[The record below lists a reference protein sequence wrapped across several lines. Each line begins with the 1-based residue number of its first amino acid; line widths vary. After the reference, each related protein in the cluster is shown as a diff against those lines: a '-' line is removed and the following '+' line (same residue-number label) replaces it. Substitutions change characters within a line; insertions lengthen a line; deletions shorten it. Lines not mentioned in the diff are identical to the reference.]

1 MFGFLNNDENLN
13 QGQLLIDRIK
23 RQLLKSKSNIEGLTT
38 SSNAPSGTSRSKTVI
53 SSEKVDNK
61 SSDKHMSVKA
71 LEDEFN
77 NTLVQYTTTYKT
89 LMNEL
94 LSNINKPEL
103 KKYAGKNVMYNNNIY
118 YVNNYGVKHGYTN
131 EAWTAKPSSCSS
143 TYIDIS
149 ENDFNDLIPGAN
161 MGIGQ
166 ECGIAGLNV
175 EDETTKERAWIDIKD
190 IKHKYSDDVWNN
202 RSQSCQGAPKSLS
215 SSAYLNIPEDSSN
228 PSITSDFYCNK
239 LNADPTLLK
248 NLASL
253 NERLLS
259 LAKQLL
265 KDTEKLSTSDAKLK
279 SQLKSLGKK
288 ANKLMYNLEEDRKK
302 FKDTLYYSNN
312 ESLSDDAYNSNVSG
326 IKQSSDY
333 KLSSNYLQYII
344 WLIIAIVLILYA
356 SYAFSAESVS
366 LTSTIIVLLVAFV
379 LLYYLATYI
388 KDKLF

>member
-38 SSNAPSGTSRSKTVI
+38 SSNAPSGTSSSKTVI

-77 NTLVQYTTTYKT
+77 NTLVQYTTTYKS
-89 LMNEL
+89 LMDEL
-94 LSNINKPEL
+94 LSNINKPVL
-103 KKYAGKNVMYNNNIY
+103 KKYAGKNVMYNNKVY

-143 TYIDIS
+143 TYIDIT
-149 ENDFNDLIPGAN
+149 ENELNDLIPGAN

-166 ECGIAGLNV
+166 ACGIAGQNV
-175 EDETTKERAWIDIKD
+175 EDETSKERAWVDIKG
-190 IKHKYSDDVWNN
+190 IKHKYVDNAWND
-202 RSQSCQGAPKSLS
+202 RSQSCKSSPKSLS
-215 SSAYLNIPEDSSN
+215 SSEYLNIPGGGWLRTGDY
-228 PSITSDFYCNK
+228 YCNK

-288 ANKLMYNLEEDRKK
+288 ANKLMHNLEEDRKE
-302 FKDTLYYSNN
+302 FKNTLYNSNN

-344 WLIIAIVLILYA
+344 WLIIAVVLILYA
-356 SYAFSAESVS
+356 SYTFSAESVS